1 MSIFDPEDQLMR
13 QPLFLS
19 FIAVMI
25 RDVIVIYSSMNN
37 PAFLRAGRSAM

>member
-19 FIAVMI
+19 FIAIMI
-25 RDVIVIYSSMNN
+25 RKVTTIYNSINN
-37 PAFLRAGRSAM
+37 PAFSSAGRSAM